1 MKNIFNIQGRN
12 KRAIA
17 EESLRE
23 VNEFLENLFR
33 YANAPIIVWDTHF
46 NITRFNPAFETLTGR
61 KADDVVG
68 KSIKVLFPAENV
80 ENYMELIRKT
90 QKGARWETVEIKII
104 HLNGSIRTILWNSAF
119 MLGADGKTIVA
130 TIAQGYDIT
139 GRKTAEDALLISE
152 SRYRSYIEATGQIG
166 WVTNADGDLVE
177 DSPSLR
183 KFNGQTFEEAKGSG
197 WAKTL
202 HPDDL
207 ERALEV
213 WNKAVVNKNSYE
225 VEYRMRRND
234 GIYRNLLARAFPVF
248 SAGGSISEWVG
259 TCIDITER
267 VQAEKVI
274 KDNEKRFRE
283 LIESLPQLFWT
294 CRVDGPCDY
303 LSKQWVEYT
312 GIPEEEQLGYRWL
325 EQLHPDD
332 KDKTVSEW
340 MEKVKTGESFDIEFR
355 IRRND
360 AVYHWF
366 KTRAVPMHDAE
377 GNIIKWFGSNT
388 DFDKIKKAEEQLKD
402 FSKELEKKVDDRT
415 KELQSSK
422 QLLDETSRIAR
433 VGGWELN
440 LKKNELSWSEVVYQI
455 HEVGPKYHPTLE
467 AELNFYTPEAKP
479 VISGCID
486 RAIKSGE
493 PFDEELELITAKRNR
508 LWVRSV
514 GEAYRENGEIVK
526 IGGMFQ
532 NINDRKL
539 AEIEF
544 LKKSEQ
550 LTLLSNELEIIIDSI
565 PGLVFYKDTNN
576 RFVRVNKYMSDMYKM
591 SKKQLEGTNLND
603 LHSKEEAQAY
613 WEDDLQV
620 IRSRKPKINID
631 EPWVTKTGTR
641 WVSTSKIPNMD
652 EKGEVVGVIGIS
664 MDVTERKL
672 AEDELKK
679 YRDQLEDMVKQRTA
693 DLSKVLM
700 EVRET
705 VNVLVSSS
713 NQILAATS
721 QVASGTA
728 ETAAAITETSA
739 TVEEVQQ
746 SARQSAEK
754 AKNVVNSAQRVAQV
768 SHNGQKSVDETA
780 ETMNRIREQMDS
792 IAQTVVRLS
801 EQSQSIGG
809 IIASVTEI
817 ADQSNLLAVNAA
829 IEAAKAGEQG
839 RGFAVVAQEIKNLA
853 GQSKQATS
861 QVRNILND
869 IQKVTG
875 AAVMSTEQGSKAV
888 EAGVKQSA
896 LAGEAILI
904 LAESINEAVHA
915 ATQILASSQ
924 QQVVGMDQIGVA
936 MQNINQAGTETAVS
950 MVQSEK
956 SAKNLNELGQKL
968 KDLVER
974 FKT

>member
-1 MKNIFNIQGRN
+1 MRKSLSTNKFKKQLIKSEPMENIFNLKGWNNR
-12 KRAIA
+12 KRT
-17 EESLRE
+17 EESQ
-23 VNEFLENLFR
+23 
-33 YANAPIIVWDTHF
+33 
-46 NITRFNPAFETLTGR
+46 R
-61 KADDVVG
+61 K
-68 KSIKVLFPAENV
+68 
-80 ENYMELIRKT
+80 
-90 QKGARWETVEIKII
+90 
-104 HLNGSIRTILWNSAF
+104 RT
-119 MLGADGKTIVA
+119 
-130 TIAQGYDIT
+130 
-139 GRKTAEDALLISE
+139 EDALLKSE
-152 SRYRSYIEATGQIG
+152 SRYRSYIEATGQIA
-166 WVTNADGDLVE
+166 WATNADGELVE

-183 KFNGQTFEEAKGSG
+183 KFSGQTFEEAKGSG

-207 ERALEV
+207 ERTLQV
-213 WNKAVVNKNSYE
+213 WSKAVANKSAYE
-225 VEYRMRRND
+225 IEYRMCRHD
-234 GIYRNLLARAFPVF
+234 GIYRNFLARAFPAF
-248 SAGGSISEWVG
+248 SADGRIYEWVG
-259 TCIDITER
+259 SLIDITER
-267 VQAEKVI
+267 VEAEKVI

-312 GIPEEEQLGYRWL
+312 GIPEAEQLGYRWL
-325 EQLHPDD
+325 EQLHHDD
-332 KDKTVSEW
+332 KERTVSEW

-360 AVYHWF
+360 SIYHWF
-366 KTRAVPMHDAE
+366 KTRAVPMHDAD
-377 GNIIKWFGSNT
+377 GNITKWFGSNT
-388 DFDKIKKAEEQLKD
+388 DIDEIKKAEEKLID
-402 FSKELEKKVDDRT
+402 ISKNLEKNVDERT

-422 QLLDETSRIAR
+422 RLLEETGRLAR
-433 VGGWELN
+433 VGGWEIN
-440 LKKNELSWSEVVYQI
+440 LKTNSLYWSETTYKI
-455 HEVGPKYHPTLE
+455 HEVEPDFIPVLE
-467 AELNFYTPEAKP
+467 TAINFYAPEAIP
-479 VISGCID
+479 VISACIE
-486 RAIKSGE
+486 RATKSGE
-493 PFDEELELITAKRNR
+493 PFDEELELITAKNKR
-508 LWVRSV
+508 LWVRAV
-514 GEAYRENGEIVK
+514 GEAYRENKEIVK

-532 NINDRKL
+532 DINERKL
-539 AEIEF
+539 AEIESQR
-544 LKKSEQ
+544 KSEQ
-550 LTLLSNELEIIIDSI
+550 LKLLSNEMEIIIDSI
-565 PGLVFYKDTNN
+565 PGLVFYKDINN
-576 RFVRVNKYMSDMYKM
+576 RFIRVNKYMCDTYMM
-591 SKKQLEGTNLND
+591 SKKQLEGTNLNV

-631 EPWVTKTGTR
+631 ELWVTKTGNR
-641 WVSTSKIPNMD
+641 WVSTSKIPNLD
-652 EKGEVVGVIGIS
+652 EKGEVIGIIGVS

-672 AEDELKK
+672 AEEELKK
-679 YRDQLEDMVKQRTA
+679 YRDQLEDMVKKRTA
-693 DLSKVLM
+693 DLSNVLM
-700 EVRET
+700 EVKET

-713 NQILAATS
+713 NQILAATT
-721 QVASGTA
+721 QVASGTS

-746 SARQSAEK
+746 AARQSAEK
-754 AKNVVNSAQRVAQV
+754 AKNVADSAQRVAQV
-768 SHNGQKSVDETA
+768 SHNGKKAVDETA
-780 ETMNRIREQMDS
+780 EAMNRIREHMDS

-869 IQKVTG
+869 VQKATG
-875 AAVMSTEQGSKAV
+875 TAVMATEQGSKAV

-896 LAGEAILI
+896 RAGEAILI
-904 LAESINEAVHA
+904 LAESINEAVQA
-915 ATQILASSQ
+915 TTQILASSQ

-956 SAKNLNELGQKL
+956 SAKNLNDLGQKL
-968 KDLVER
+968 KELVER
-974 FKT
+974 FKE